1 MKISAL
7 LNVVNRMDLSLYFQ
21 MASLV
26 EENLPDTL
34 AFMELAIQ
42 QVISRHFLT
51 QEINLDECFI
61 MIIMGVS

>member
-1 MKISAL
+1 MKICAL

-21 MASLV
+21 MASLG

-42 QVISRHFLT
+42 QVISRH
-51 QEINLDECFI
+51 LDECFI